1 MKALISPIEQ
11 AVYISSWESTP
22 QGIKPVF
29 TQCGVRVAEV
39 CEVVFEVA
47 PPLFFVDCD
56 DTVVADVYCYVD
68 GQIQKKP
75 DNVAPPENPI
85 PVTVAE

>member
-39 CEVVFEVA
+39 CEVAF
-47 PPLFFVDCD
+47 
-56 DTVVADVYCYVD
+56 
-68 GQIQKKP
+68 
-75 DNVAPPENPI
+75 
-85 PVTVAE
+85 